1 MAEIT
6 PELLTPVIS
15 GEPPAFQHCAYMTRD
30 LGIVQFAHLREPD
43 LSSGF
48 CVDDNAR
55 ALLAAILVLALRDD
69 CEAARALGE
78 AALRFMEMAQRPDG
92 QYHNLTD
99 ADGNFLDDIGSPD
112 CFGRAMWAC
121 GVAARCAGS
130 ADWRERSKR
139 LLTQSLPQM
148 DSLEFLRPRAY
159 AMLGLAAAL
168 DPVKAA
174 PLPPVAGP
182 LDRATGE
189 EAERALRLL
198 AQQLLVDY
206 DAHASADWPW
216 WEDELVWGNARPP
229 EAMLRAAA
237 VLGDA
242 ALRQRGMRAL
252 EFLAQAT
259 QPAAM
264 LTPVGN
270 LGWYPRGGTCAVY
283 DQQPIEACAMTD
295 MWLAAARLTGDATYY
310 RKALDAF
317 SWFLGK
323 NTENIIMADTHTGG
337 CYDGL
342 RQGGHNHNMG
352 AESTLSYV
360 HAHAVVA
367 LAAREHEHAR

>member
-1 MAEIT
+1 MTDIT
-6 PELLTPVIS
+6 PKLLTPIIS
-15 GEPPAFQHCAYMTRD
+15 GEPPAFQHCAHMTRD

-55 ALLAAILVLALRDD
+55 ALLAAILVLALKDD
-69 CEAARALGE
+69 CEAARVLGE
-78 AALRFMEMAQRPDG
+78 SALRFMEMAQRPDG
-92 QYHNLTD
+92 LYHNCTD
-99 ADGNFLDDIGSPD
+99 ADGRFLDDIGSPD
-112 CFGRAMWAC
+112 CLGRAMWAC
-121 GVAARCAGS
+121 GVAARCADS
-130 ADWRERSKR
+130 ADWRERSQR
-139 LLTQSLPQM
+139 LLTRSLPHV

-159 AMLGLAAAL
+159 AILGLAAAL

-182 LDRATGE
+182 LDRSASE
-189 EAERALRLL
+189 EVERALRLL
-198 AQQLLVDY
+198 AQRLLVDY
-206 DAHASADWPW
+206 DAHAAADWPW
-216 WEDELVWGNARPP
+216 WDDELVWGNARPP

-237 VLGDA
+237 VLGDS

-252 EFLAQAT
+252 EFLAQVT
-259 QPAAM
+259 QPDEM

-270 LGWYPRGGTCAVY
+270 MGWYPRGGKCAVY

-295 MWLAAARLTGDATYY
+295 MWLAAARLTGDIAFF

-323 NTENIIMADTHTGG
+323 NTENIIMADTPTGG

-342 RQGGHNHNMG
+342 RRRGYNHNMG

-367 LAAREHEHAR
+367 LAARGQE